1 MLMLRRVA
9 ATAARAPQALTA
21 RQYLAATARATALTA
36 RRAPGQHARTMTHY
50 APPPRPT
57 ATSYKHESIRHSP
70 RKLNLIAKLVRRL
83 WVPDALAQLQFTP
96 KRFAPT
102 VAAAIERCAQRAA
115 AQHELVPEELEIE
128 RCFVTPAPFMKR
140 LKIMG
145 RGRSGTIRKRSGHLN
160 VTVAAVDFD
169 AKIRDAHNPRQ
180 RRKWEERRA
189 VARAARERVLGEF
202 AFPDEVA
209 AAAEEEA
216 PSEAPEGLKPSTT

>member
-1 MLMLRRVA
+1 M
-9 ATAARAPQALTA
+9 
-21 RQYLAATARATALTA
+21 
-36 RRAPGQHARTMTHY
+36 
-50 APPPRPT
+50 
-57 ATSYKHESIRHSP
+57 
-70 RKLNLIAKLVRRL
+70 
-83 WVPDALAQLQFTP
+83 PDALAQLQFTP

-202 AFPDEVA
+202 AFPDEA
-209 AAAEEEA
+209 AATDGEA
-216 PSEAPEGLKPSTT
+216 PSEAPEGLKPATY

>member
-1 MLMLRRVA
+1 
-9 ATAARAPQALTA
+9 
-21 RQYLAATARATALTA
+21 
-36 RRAPGQHARTMTHY
+36 MTHY

-57 ATSYKHESIRHSP
+57 ATSYKHERIRHSP

-160 VTVAAVDFD
+160 VTVAAVDFE

-209 AAAEEEA
+209 ATPDEAAPSDA
-216 PSEAPEGLKPSTT
+216 PSEAPEGLKPAT

>member
-1 MLMLRRVA
+1 MMLLARRFA
-9 ATAARAPQALTA
+9 ALP
-21 RQYLAATARATALTA
+21 A
-36 RRAPGQHARTMTHY
+36 RRAPLTVAARAQARAMTHY

-57 ATSYKHESIRHSP
+57 ATSYKHERVRHSP

-169 AKIRDAHNPRQ
+169 AKIREAHNPRQ

-202 AFPDEVA
+202 AFPDEA
-209 AAAEEEA
+209 AATTAEEA
-216 PSEAPEGLKPSTT
+216 PSEAPEGLKPGPAT

>member
-1 MLMLRRVA
+1 MMLLARRFA
-9 ATAARAPQALTA
+9 ALP
-21 RQYLAATARATALTA
+21 A
-36 RRAPGQHARTMTHY
+36 RRAPLNARHAPPLARAMTHY

-57 ATSYKHESIRHSP
+57 ATSYKHERIRHSP

-160 VTVAAVDFD
+160 VTVAAVDFE
-169 AKIRDAHNPRQ
+169 AKIREAHNPRQ

-202 AFPDEVA
+202 AFPDEA
-209 AAAEEEA
+209 AAATAEEGA
-216 PSEAPEGLKPSTT
+216 PSEAPEGLKPAT

>member
-1 MLMLRRVA
+1 M
-9 ATAARAPQALTA
+9 
-21 RQYLAATARATALTA
+21 
-36 RRAPGQHARTMTHY
+36 
-50 APPPRPT
+50 
-57 ATSYKHESIRHSP
+57 
-70 RKLNLIAKLVRRL
+70 
-83 WVPDALAQLQFTP
+83 
-96 KRFAPT
+96 
-102 VAAAIERCAQRAA
+102 
-115 AQHELVPEELEIE
+115 EIE

-202 AFPDEVA
+202 AFPDEA
-209 AAAEEEA
+209 AATDEEA
-216 PSEAPEGLKPSTT
+216 PSEAPEGRLRPRVFL

>member
-1 MLMLRRVA
+1 
-9 ATAARAPQALTA
+9 
-21 RQYLAATARATALTA
+21 
-36 RRAPGQHARTMTHY
+36 MTHY

-57 ATSYKHESIRHSP
+57 ATSYKHERIRHSP

-160 VTVAAVDFD
+160 VTVAAVDFE

-202 AFPDEVA
+202 AFPGEVA
-209 AAAEEEA
+209 AADEEA
-216 PSEAPEGLKPSTT
+216 PSEAPEGLKPAT

>member
-1 MLMLRRVA
+1 
-9 ATAARAPQALTA
+9 
-21 RQYLAATARATALTA
+21 
-36 RRAPGQHARTMTHY
+36 MTHY

-57 ATSYKHESIRHSP
+57 ATSYKHERVRHSP

-169 AKIRDAHNPRQ
+169 AKIREAHNPRQ

-202 AFPDEVA
+202 AFPDETA
-209 AAAEEEA
+209 ATTAEEEAPSEA
-216 PSEAPEGLKPSTT
+216 PSEAPEGLKPAT

>member
-1 MLMLRRVA
+1 ML
-9 ATAARAPQALTA
+9 AR
-21 RQYLAATARATALTA
+21 LAATARAPALAARRLAATARAPALTA
-36 RRAPGQHARTMTHY
+36 CRGPGQHARTMTHY

-57 ATSYKHESIRHSP
+57 ATSYKHERVRHSP

-160 VTVAAVDFD
+160 VTVAAVDFE

-189 VARAARERVLGEF
+189 VARAARERVLGAF
-202 AFPDEVA
+202 AFPDEA
-209 AAAEEEA
+209 AAASAVEEA
-216 PSEAPEGLKPSTT
+216 PSEAPEGLKPAT

>member
-1 MLMLRRVA
+1 MMLLARRFA
-9 ATAARAPQALTA
+9 ALP
-21 RQYLAATARATALTA
+21 A
-36 RRAPGQHARTMTHY
+36 RRAPLNARQAPPLARAMTHY

-57 ATSYKHESIRHSP
+57 ATSYKHERIRHSP

-169 AKIRDAHNPRQ
+169 AKIREAHNPRQ

-209 AAAEEEA
+209 AADEEA

>member
-1 MLMLRRVA
+1 
-9 ATAARAPQALTA
+9 
-21 RQYLAATARATALTA
+21 
-36 RRAPGQHARTMTHY
+36 MTHY

-57 ATSYKHESIRHSP
+57 ATSYKHERIRHSP

-160 VTVAAVDFD
+160 VTVAAVDFE

-202 AFPDEVA
+202 AFPEEA